1 MFEQFGY
8 VGILLVVAV
17 LLTVAIPIIPI
28 ILRYFRIVPRKPSP
42 EKYSTYECGMQTF
55 GDARVQFN
63 FRYYIF
69 AVFFV
74 ALDVLTVFLYPWAIN
89 LKGLG
94 LYGYVAV
101 LVFFIIIMVVYIYA
115 WLKGAL
121 QWK

>member
-17 LLTVAIPIIPI
+17 LLTIAIPVIPI
-28 ILRYFRIVPRKPSP
+28 ILRYLKIVPRKPTP
-42 EKYSTYECGMQTF
+42 EKLSTYECGMETF

-89 LKGLG
+89 LGELG

-115 WLKGAL
+115 WVKGAL

>member
-1 MFEQFGY
+1 ME
-8 VGILLVVAV
+8 
-17 LLTVAIPIIPI
+17 
-28 ILRYFRIVPRKPSP
+28 
-42 EKYSTYECGMQTF
+42 TF

-89 LKGLG
+89 LGELG

-115 WLKGAL
+115 WVKGAL

>member
-17 LLTVAIPIIPI
+17 LLTVAIPVIPI
-28 ILRYFRIVPRKPSP
+28 ILRHFHIVPKKSYPA
-42 EKYSTYECGMQTF
+42 KYTTYECGMQTF
-55 GDARVQFN
+55 GNARVQFN
-63 FRYYIF
+63 FRYYVF

-74 ALDVLTVFLYPWAIN
+74 VLDVLTVFLYPWAIN

-94 LYGYVAV
+94 LYGYVAA
-101 LVFFIIIMVVYIYA
+101 LVFIIIILVVYIYA

>member
-17 LLTVAIPIIPI
+17 LLTVAIPVIPI
-28 ILRYFRIVPRKPSP
+28 ILRYLKIVPRKPTP
-42 EKYSTYECGMQTF
+42 EKYSTYECGMETF

-89 LKGLG
+89 LGELG

-115 WLKGAL
+115 WVKGAL